1 MKIKSIQFKNHSIL
15 GNLFVNFCDKEGK
28 PVDTVLIA
36 GENGTGKST
45 LLNEIYKILTLKID
59 NPLTLTAEVDNKEIV
74 FDYYLKTLSSRQA
87 CYVKVGSKE
96 HVVVPTYHPYE
107 EHFIGIFSDVDI
119 HFNTK
124 PIANVTSLDID
135 TKPNSRRSNEQMTQ
149 EIQQLLIDI
158 QALDDAKI
166 SQMIRM
172 KKGEQVLVDESLLS
186 GRMERFVSAFD
197 YMFGGKLS
205 YDQIKNVNS
214 RKAILFR
221 RNKTTICLDDLSSG
235 EKQIVYRGSF
245 LLKDIN
251 ALNGAIVL
259 IDEPEISLHPEW
271 QKRIMEF
278 YRKMFT
284 DKNGKQTSQIFAVTH
299 SPFVLHN
306 EFRRNDKVIILQRA
320 EDDTICVSDKPEY
333 YSCQTI
339 EAIRDAF
346 HHEWVIPHENTVY
359 VEGITDERY
368 FNKAVEVYDLQL
380 PFVFKW
386 IGHKTPDRQEEF
398 TGSDSLDKAYKFSLS
413 ANYNFDQIFLFDS
426 DIKKKNEDRGKSHMR
441 VLPQYENSRFKAGI
455 ENALQINFLP
465 EVEWADFYEE
475 KVTIGNYSEKKVT
488 SSFRK
493 REFCEF
499 VCSLEKGVLT
509 EVFRNL
515 KSVIEMLQKIFVSN
529 DSCAKI

>member
-186 GRMERFVSAFD
+186 GRMERFVYAFD

-205 YDQIKNVNS
+205 YDQIKNVDN

-221 RNKTTICLDDLSSG
+221 RNKTTICLDELSSG

-284 DKNGKQTSQIFAVTH
+284 DKDGKQTSQIFAVTH
-299 SPFVLHN
+299 SPFVLNN
-306 EFRRNDKVIILQRA
+306 EYRRNDKVIILQRDK
-320 EDDTICVSDKPEY
+320 DDAICVSDKPEY
-333 YSCQTI
+333 YSCHTV

-346 HHEWVIPHENTVY
+346 HHEWISTNENTVY
-359 VEGITDERY
+359 VEGITDEAY
-368 FNKAVEVYDLQL
+368 FNKAIEVYDLHL
-380 PFVFKW
+380 PFVVKW
-386 IGHKTPDRQEEF
+386 IGHKAQNRQEEF

-413 ANYNFDQIFLFDS
+413 AKYNFEQIFLFDS
-426 DIKKKNEDRGKSHMR
+426 DTKKKEVDQGKSHVR
-441 VLPQYENSRFKAGI
+441 VLPLYENARFRGGV
-455 ENALQINFLP
+455 ENALRVDCLP
-465 EVEWADFYEE
+465 VQEWDTFYEKKE
-475 KVTIGNYSEKKVT
+475 KIGLYSEVTVT

-493 REFCEF
+493 KEFCEY
-499 VCSLEKGVLT
+499 VCSQEKDVLI

-515 KSVIEMLQKIFVSN
+515 ESVINSLQKIVQPD
-529 DSCAKI
+529 DSCKKI